1 MKKQAKLLS
10 VLAIGLFSTISA
22 KGLEAQNPATLCDRF
37 VVEQEKNQCDEKIKK
52 LSPDW
57 YLAELCGKQESTEMF
72 YQCIEIK
79 GKFSVSKLEDCS
91 KNEITDKGRLKCA
104 NEALAKNPSEV
115 YQTAKINHHE
125 EKTQETPVVKKQKSG
140 STRLSE
146 RY

>member
-1 MKKQAKLLS
+1 MKKQAKLLC
-10 VLAIGLFSTISA
+10 VLTIGLFSTITA

-37 VVEQEKNQCDEKIKK
+37 VVEQEKNQCDDKIKK

-57 YLAELCGKQESTEMF
+57 YLAELCGKQEDTNLF

-104 NEALAKNPSEV
+104 TEAIAKAPSEV
-115 YQTAKINHHE
+115 YQTAKINRAE
-125 EKTQETPVVKKQKSG
+125 EKTQEAPVVKKQKTG